1 MFKLIIYY
9 LDGNIEYGDWQHD
22 DLEYDALCYIDI
34 LKQNNLIDFYRIERK
49 QFLLVTK
56 YIFHDKFIFL
66 LINY

>member
-49 QFLLVTK
+49 
-56 YIFHDKFIFL
+56 
-66 LINY
+66 